1 MLNSEATEICVIKR
15 NGKIEEV
22 SFDKILKRIKHIGNE
37 NKLSIN
43 YVPLAIK
50 VIEQMYDKITTTQ
63 LDELT
68 AEQCATMSSNH
79 YDYGILASH
88 ILISSLQR
96 TQLKAIKKPLKI
108 IF

>member
-1 MLNSEATEICVIKR
+1 MLSNRATEISVIKR
-15 NGKIEEV
+15 NGKKEEV
-22 SFDKILKRIKHIGNE
+22 SFDKILKRIKQIGNE
-37 NKLSIN
+37 NNLSIN

-88 ILISSLQR
+88 ILISNLQKN
-96 TQLKAIKKPLKI
+96 TLHEEKKIRPQ
-108 IF
+108 